1 MGGDCSQKLLPQR
14 GLSFLSGASSTSGSC
29 KINTL
34 AQALPDVAWSD
45 YPEER
50 LSKVGVAR
58 RRTQLPTA
66 WVNFGKQR
74 WATSRERRRKWYARS
89 EGWQSKSISWL
100 CSRRGTCG
108 DGGSRR
114 HRRKNRN

>member
-74 WATSRERRRKWYARS
+74 WATSRERRRANAHETLIRMELSARS
-89 EGWQSKSISWL
+89 AGPAIGIVGW
-100 CSRRGTCG
+100 
-108 DGGSRR
+108 
-114 HRRKNRN
+114 